1 MTIYMYYKSFY
12 NISLVTEYRRFNG
25 ALEHL
30 SKQLKFDTFWR
41 SFVIICIHA
50 GTSHGNVYKGD
61 MLYYHLMQ

>member
-1 MTIYMYYKSFY
+1 MYYKSFY

-30 SKQLKFDTFWR
+30 SKQLKFDTFSR